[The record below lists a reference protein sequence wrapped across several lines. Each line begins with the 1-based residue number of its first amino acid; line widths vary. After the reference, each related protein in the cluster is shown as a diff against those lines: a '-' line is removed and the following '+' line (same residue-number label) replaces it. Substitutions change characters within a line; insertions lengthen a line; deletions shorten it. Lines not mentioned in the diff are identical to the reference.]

1 MHTRYAQDIYKELAH
16 NESSCIQ
23 IQNQH
28 PQHIWVVI
36 KKLGTYTIR
45 KLTSHHC
52 HGAQYMLRIH
62 TQDMHK
68 ICVQDLFIFV
78 YYVYN
83 FKGMIWK
90 IRLFFS
96 FFPCS
101 DHGILRLKGV
111 KILCESLD
119 PLSSHFGAAIYDD
132 FTSHMVWVVVT
143 RVLGYGLRCRPLKPS

>member
-1 MHTRYAQDIYKELAH
+1 MHTRYAQYIYKELAH

-111 KILCESLD
+111 KILCESLW
-119 PLSSHFGAAIYDD
+119 SSLVTFWCCHLWWLHK
-132 FTSHMVWVVVT
+132 SHGMGSRDESLGVWF
-143 RVLGYGLRCRPLKPS
+143 KM